1 MSIKSV
7 KRLLAMM
14 LSVSVIA
21 STGVFAGEVEVL
33 PDADGSMVA
42 GEYTFPLEET
52 ATITGITTYPASTES
67 DPNNRTIFKRL
78 EEKTNVHVEWTAIQ
92 ADQWGDKKALTFA
105 NYKELPD
112 FIFSAGMSDTDLL
125 KYADQSLI
133 LNVEEYIEKD
143 MPNLNKVFTE
153 YPEYKAMCEDEEGH
167 IWALPWIEQLGEEKT
182 AIQTIGDMS
191 FINTKWMN
199 FLGLEMPETVD
210 EFEQVLLAFKDNAKE
225 LQDEFGIEGDIIP
238 MSCIINDGDQ
248 DPAILINGFGEGY
261 GDGDRGRHIAVTN
274 DKDVICSAVQEGY
287 KKGIAWPHQLYEEGL
302 IDPEA
307 FTQ

>member
-1 MSIKSV
+1 MKIKSV
-7 KRLLAMM
+7 KNLLALV
-14 LSVSVIA
+14 LSFSLISA
-21 STGVFAGEVEVL
+21 AGVCAEEAEPF
-33 PDADGSMVA
+33 PDADGNTTA

-78 EEKTNVHVEWTAIQ
+78 EQKTNVHVDWTPIQ

-112 FIFSAGMSDTDLL
+112 FIFNAAMNDTDLL
-125 KYADQSLI
+125 KYADQGLI

-143 MPNLNKVFTE
+143 MPNLSKVFEE
-153 YPEYKAMCEDEEGH
+153 YPEYKAMCEDEDGH
-167 IWALPWIEQLGEEKT
+167 IWALPWIEQLGEGKT

-191 FINTKWMN
+191 FINTKWMD

-225 LQDEFGIEGDIIP
+225 LTEVVVT
-238 MSCIINDGDQ
+238 
-248 DPAILINGFGEGY
+248 GY
-261 GDGDRGRHIAVTN
+261 QTQRKADLTVL
-274 DKDVICSAVQEGY
+274 
-287 KKGIAWPHQLYEEGL
+287 WP
-302 IDPEA
+302 
-307 FTQ
+307 